1 MHKLTPLALALAAA
15 PLAFPGNA
23 AADQVAVDAIRLG
36 LTPGRTRVVFDL
48 SGAPGYRLEQD
59 SAARQVT
66 VTLDDADSA
75 FDPSGL
81 ALGGSGISAI
91 SVSQSPDGSM
101 TYVFKLA
108 KDRSPSLFALQPYLD
123 SGHRLV
129 LDLYADDAGAG
140 APDGGDGMAAGG
152 AATVDASDTSDT
164 ANATVADEAAA
175 GAAAAS
181 TTAAVAAGADTTRT
195 RVPRSAYFADEDE
208 DGGYGDSDY
217 GDSDFGDSDFGA
229 GELGDAD
236 YDDGD
241 FGYDYGEEDSGTPL
255 AGYISM
261 EPRLFFDD
269 ATYDGQENQN
279 LSFAAEL
286 EYYRDWDGGAQ
297 RFAFRPF
304 GRYDLQ
310 DDERSHA
317 DIRELYWRIQ
327 GDKFLFKAG
336 LDVVFW
342 GVAESRHLVDIINQ
356 TDLVE
361 NIDTEDK
368 LGQPMLNLDYMSD
381 GWGTFQFYVL
391 PWFREQTF
399 PGEDGRLRPDPA
411 VDEDDAEYESG
422 DEEEHIDF
430 AVRWSHYIG
439 DWDIG
444 IAHFSGTSRDPLLL
458 PEESGGELKIIP
470 YYAQID
476 QSSLDAQATLG
487 AWLWKLEA
495 IYNDNDFDSYYAFV
509 GGFEYTFYGV
519 AGSDA
524 DMGLL
529 MEYNYDD
536 RGENSTSALQED
548 AYLGLRWSG
557 NDTDST
563 ELLAALVYDT
573 DNRSTFGNIE
583 ASRRLGEHWTLGV
596 EVRVFTNVDEG
607 DLLRFVEDDDYA
619 EIQLTRHF

>member
-1 MHKLTPLALALAAA
+1 MQKLTPLALALAAG
-15 PLAFPGNA
+15 PLALPNYATA
-23 AADQVAVDAIRLG
+23 AEVAVDAIRLG

-48 SGAPGYRLEQD
+48 SGAPDYRLQED
-59 SAARQVT
+59 AAARQVA
-66 VTLDDADSA
+66 VTLDDADTA
-75 FDPSGL
+75 FDPSVI

-91 SVSQSPDGSM
+91 SVSQADDGSI
-101 TYVFKLA
+101 TYVFTLA
-108 KDRSPSLFALQPYLD
+108 NDRSPSLFALQPYLD
-123 SGHRLV
+123 NGHRLV
-129 LDLYADDAGAG
+129 LDLYADGAVTQGPDGDDGLAAGDTGDTAG
-140 APDGGDGMAAGG
+140 AP
-152 AATVDASDTSDT
+152 
-164 ANATVADEAAA
+164 VADEAAPA
-175 GAAAAS
+175 TAAAS
-181 TTAAVAAGADTTRT
+181 TTTAVAAGAATTRT

-217 GDSDFGDSDFGA
+217 GDGDSGT
-229 GELGDAD
+229 GEFGDAD

-255 AGYISM
+255 SGYISM

-269 ATYDGQENQN
+269 AAYSGQEDQN

-297 RFAFRPF
+297 RLAFRPF

-327 GDKFLFKAG
+327 GDQFLFKAG

-381 GWGTFQFYVL
+381 GWGTWQFYVL

-476 QSSLDAQATLG
+476 QTSLDTQATLG

-557 NDTDST
+557 NDTHST

-573 DNRSTFGNIE
+573 DNQSTFGNLE
-583 ASRRLGEHWTLGV
+583 ASRRLGEHWTLGM
-596 EVRVFTNVDEG
+596 EVRIFTNVDET
-607 DLLRFVEDDDYA
+607 DLLRFIEDDDYA
-619 EIQLTRHF
+619 EIQITRHF